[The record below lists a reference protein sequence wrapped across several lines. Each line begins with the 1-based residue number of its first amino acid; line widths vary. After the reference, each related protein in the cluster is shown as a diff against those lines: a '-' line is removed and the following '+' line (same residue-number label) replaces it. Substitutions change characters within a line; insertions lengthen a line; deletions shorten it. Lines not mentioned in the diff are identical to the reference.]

1 MEYQGSLD
9 PPKRGL
15 VRRRDDDGDEDEE
28 EANRVRTRRALTA
41 TTTELLASW
50 SEMLTYLATVD
61 PRPAGLLGSILDG
74 GGVAQA
80 DVTNPWV
87 YNLVA
92 GWYALAHVSSFEE
105 MAQVWT
111 QHFEAMPPAFFDYVS
126 DPVLD
131 FLRYTRTVND
141 SAEGRDE
148 NRLMD
153 LAENEEKHGYPTVH
167 FITERKL
174 ETGQNW
180 PDHRHEWHQF
190 TIIRG
195 TYGYLRVRKQ
205 MVEAPDLP
213 TLTKICEDLLDEP
226 QMLRLDMF
234 SDTILFKMVWR
245 WINFGA
251 RDPFYVLCAMTQPD
265 QHHHRF
271 GNHRERDVPFQRAV
285 VRNAALLWKWCVKEP
300 ATVPE
305 TLTAVFSTGLPDLVH
320 LVLRPE
326 SGLPVTPLQSQ
337 NALIASFSRVSPRVL
352 DMVLQ
357 HPIYLDGH
365 VIMRRLLDEAIPGEQ
380 TVMIFERLWVKGYHN
395 QNYIDGQPLPPLTR
409 YTAVDA
415 NSFFTMTRQPRSIG
429 VVDTLVAK
437 GANVHQYPANWI
449 LLNVNPMHGYAVR
462 EAARHIQALQYP
474 DDGSRSPTYSPM

>member
-1 MEYQGSLD
+1 MDYQGSLD
-9 PPKRGL
+9 PPQRGV

-50 SEMLTYLATVD
+50 SEMLTYLAAVD
-61 PRPAGLLGSILDG
+61 PRPVGLLGSILDG

-92 GWYALAHVSSFEE
+92 GWYALAHVGSFAE

-131 FLRYTRTVND
+131 FLRYTRTVQDNG
-141 SAEGRDE
+141 EGRDE

-153 LAENEEKHGYPTVH
+153 LAENEAKHGYPTVD

-174 ETGQNW
+174 ETGQTW
-180 PDHRHEWHQF
+180 PGRNGQYRHD

-195 TYGYLRVRKQ
+195 AYGYLHTRKQ
-205 MVEAPDLP
+205 MTESRDVQ
-213 TLTKICEDLLDEP
+213 TLKQICEDLLDNP
-226 QMLRLDMF
+226 RVMMLEMHADNV
-234 SDTILFKMVWR
+234 LFKLVNRLNW
-245 WINFGA
+245 FHA
-251 RDPFYVLCAMTQPD
+251 RDPFTALCDMAMPVQ
-265 QHHHRF
+265 
-271 GNHRERDVPFQRAV
+271 RDRLFRRNLQWNDALQRVV
-285 VRNAALLWKWCVKEP
+285 VRYGRLFWKWCPKDP
-300 ATVPE
+300 NTVHE
-305 TLTAVFSTGLPDLVH
+305 TLTSVFILGLPDLVH

-326 SGLPVTPLQSQ
+326 SGLTVTPLQSQ
-337 NALIASFSRVSPRVL
+337 NALIDSFMYITPEAL

-357 HPIYLDGH
+357 HPIYLDGP
-365 VIMRRLLDEAIPGEQ
+365 VLMRRLLDTPMNGNDMVAL
-380 TVMIFERLWVKGYHN
+380 FNRLWAKGYHN
-395 QNYIDGQPLPPLTR
+395 QNYVEGQPLPPLTP

-415 NSFFTMTRQPRSIG
+415 NTFFTMTRVFRS
-429 VVDTLVAK
+429 VSAVDALVTK
-437 GANVHQYPANWI
+437 GANPRQYPANWI
-449 LLNVNPMHGYAVR
+449 QLNVNPLRGYAVR

-474 DDGSRSPTYSPM
+474 DDGSRSPTYSPT

>member
-61 PRPAGLLGSILDG
+61 PRPAGLLGSILDA

-92 GWYALAHVSSFEE
+92 GWYALAHVGSFEE
-105 MAQVWT
+105 MAQIWT
-111 QHFEAMPPAFFDYVS
+111 QHFEALPPTFFDYVS
-126 DPVLD
+126 DPILD
-131 FLRYTRTVND
+131 FLRYTRTVNN
-141 SAEGRDE
+141 STEGQDE

-153 LAENEEKHGYPTVH
+153 LAENEEKHGYPTVN

-174 ETGQNW
+174 ETGQTW
-180 PDHRHEWHQF
+180 PSQLHAWHQF

-195 TYGYLRVRKQ
+195 TYGYLHTRKQ
-205 MVEAPDLP
+205 MAEAPDVRAL
-213 TLTKICEDLLDEP
+213 KQICEDLLDNP
-226 QMLRLDMF
+226 RVMMLEMHTDNV
-234 SDTILFKMVWR
+234 LFKLVQGWVW
-245 WINFGA
+245 FHA
-251 RDPFYVLCAMTQPD
+251 RDPFTALCDMAMPVQ
-265 QHHHRF
+265 
-271 GNHRERDVPFQRAV
+271 RDRLFRRNLQWNEALQRVV
-285 VRNAALLWKWCVKEP
+285 VRYGRFLWKWCP
-300 ATVPE
+300 NDPSTVHE
-305 TLTAVFSTGLPDLVH
+305 TLTSVFVLGLPDLVH
-320 LVLRPE
+320 LVLRPG
-326 SGLPVTPLQSQ
+326 SGLTVTPLQTEK
-337 NALIASFSRVSPRVL
+337 ALIDSFMYITPEAL

-357 HPIYLDGH
+357 HPIYLDGQ
-365 VIMRRLLDEAIPGEQ
+365 VLMRQLLDTPMNGDDMVAL
-380 TVMIFERLWVKGYHN
+380 FNRLWAKGYHN
-395 QNYIDGQPLPPLTR
+395 QNYVEGQPLPSLVP

-415 NSFFTMTRQPRSIG
+415 NTFFTMTRVPRSSS
-429 VVDTLVAK
+429 VVDALVSK
-437 GANVHQYPANWI
+437 GANVRQYPSNWI
-449 LLNVNPMHGYAVR
+449 LLNVNPLRGYAVR

-474 DDGSRSPTYSPM
+474 DDGSRSPAYSPT